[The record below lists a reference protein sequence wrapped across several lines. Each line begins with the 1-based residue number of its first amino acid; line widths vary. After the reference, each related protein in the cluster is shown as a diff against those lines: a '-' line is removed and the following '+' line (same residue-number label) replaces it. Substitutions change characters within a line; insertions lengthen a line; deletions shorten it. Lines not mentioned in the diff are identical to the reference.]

1 MTRRQGRVR
10 DQPYILLRDAP
21 PRCRAKA
28 SRKALGCAR
37 LQPYSKRAAIW
48 EHTMPID
55 LSTVNWTYVSILA
68 GFVFIAALLGSIISL
83 RNKFT
88 AAIIAAM
95 LFAGAFVFWTYYPRE
110 SLPDAVRSL
119 PTSAK

>member
-1 MTRRQGRVR
+1 
-10 DQPYILLRDAP
+10 
-21 PRCRAKA
+21 
-28 SRKALGCAR
+28 
-37 LQPYSKRAAIW
+37 
-48 EHTMPID
+48 MPID

-68 GFVFIAALLGSIISL
+68 AFAFIATLLGSIISF
-83 RNKFT
+83 RNKFS
-88 AAIIAAM
+88 AAIIAAV